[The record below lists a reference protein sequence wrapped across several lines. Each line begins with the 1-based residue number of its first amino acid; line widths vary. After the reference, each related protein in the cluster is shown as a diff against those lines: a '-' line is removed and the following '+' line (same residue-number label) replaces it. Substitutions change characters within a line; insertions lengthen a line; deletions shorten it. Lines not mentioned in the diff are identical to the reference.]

1 MYSKEYMRHFQNP
14 QNIGDLE
21 DADAVEEVRY
31 TGEGCFDRIRIFGKK
46 EDGKVAKVTYRV
58 RGCSGTIAACSAM
71 SEMAAGMAIE
81 SAASVHGDDVAKALG
96 GIPDRKKHS
105 VDLAAEAL
113 RAVAAAL
120 QEKV

>member
-21 DADAVEEVRY
+21 DADAVEELRY

-46 EDGKVAKVTYRV
+46 EDGKIAKVTYRV

-71 SEMAAGMAIE
+71 SEMAVGMAIE
-81 SAASVHGDDVAKALG
+81 GAASVQGGDVAQALG
-96 GIPDRKKHS
+96 GIPDRKQHS

-113 RAVAAAL
+113 RIIAAAL
-120 QEKV
+120 KEKA

>member
-21 DADAVEEVRY
+21 NADAVEEVRY

-46 EDGKVAKVTYRV
+46 DDGKIAKVTYRV

-71 SEMAAGMAIE
+71 SELAAGLPLDQ
-81 SAASVHGDDVAKALG
+81 AASVQGSDVARALG
-96 GIPDRKKHS
+96 GVPERKQHS
-105 VDLAAEAL
+105 VNLAEEAL
-113 RAVAAAL
+113 RTVASAL
-120 QEKV
+120 QDKA

>member
-21 DADAVEEVRY
+21 NADAVEEVRY

-46 EDGKVAKVTYRV
+46 DDGKIAKVTYRV

-71 SEMAAGMAIE
+71 SELAAGLPLDQ
-81 SAASVHGDDVAKALG
+81 AASVQGSDVARALG
-96 GIPDRKKHS
+96 GVPERKQHS
-105 VDLAAEAL
+105 VNLAAEAL
-113 RAVAAAL
+113 RTVASAL
-120 QEKV
+120 QDKA